1 MQFPEPGNSE
11 SSHGNHSLRNSIAFG
26 SLPIFKSG
34 RNDIFSAAAAANM
47 DPASVDDEPAGKR
60 LKSDGSVNNLRSSD
74 KVNVN
79 FPVQNAKEH
88 ASPSNFDQ
96 HRSGNFP
103 VQSSFASDF
112 EQEMNAALGLSP
124 TEARPQHAVNFEP
137 RLSPIAIAPFQF
149 NGPQSQPKD
158 NLNHATSNCVTCAP
172 ANEEPSE
179 KSSPGIPSQPSA
191 LTNASDIKE
200 TSQPSIP
207 VSEATSPSIRPV
219 SEDVKSLSSPE
230 ERLSIDFPVEDVSA
244 KNVVPEVPPKDAS
257 PSKEDPPSLP
267 AKDMAPRGVLSNGFL
282 PPVSKFTARQPSIST
297 LGVDEDSFGR
307 PRDADMDTPPS
318 PLQQPVSTEVDDL
331 PDTNFYNQFGSKA
344 QVSEITLPS
353 LDDVAPGFG
362 SAYPSRPPS
371 SAEILESKRRS
382 ISGLP
387 PSTPCVHS
395 PLRNEV
401 RYSPG
406 TRSSMLSFG
415 SQGRQSNNSKG
426 TRPNTPAN
434 EVLQH
439 PEPGESKID
448 KLKNFGRRRRVSVG
462 NALSGL
468 QDGLSKELQGLQTRS
483 TENGSQQKESVQK
496 KRAFKRISV
505 CDTPRIPLDT
515 FLTNHRAFLVFNKI
529 LSLHRARV
537 LGLVLLDLLQRKH
550 CQLSL

>member
-11 SSHGNHSLRNSIAFG
+11 SSHGNHSLRNSVAFG

-34 RNDIFSAAAAANM
+34 RNDIFSAAPAAKM
-47 DPASVDDEPAGKR
+47 DPASVDDEHTGKR
-60 LKSDGSVNNLRSSD
+60 LNSDGSVDNLRLPD

-79 FPVQNAKEH
+79 FPVQNDKER
-88 ASPSNFDQ
+88 ASLSNFDQ
-96 HRSGNFP
+96 HRSGNSP
-103 VQSSFASDF
+103 VQSSFISDF
-112 EQEMNAALGLSP
+112 EHEMNAALGLSP
-124 TEARPQHAVNFEP
+124 TEARPQHALTFEP
-137 RLSPIAIAPFQF
+137 RLSPIATAPFQSI
-149 NGPQSQPKD
+149 GAQSQPKD
-158 NLNHATSNCVTCAP
+158 NLNHATSNCVTCAS
-172 ANEEPSE
+172 ASEEPSE
-179 KSSPGIPSQPSA
+179 KSSLDFPSQPSA
-191 LTNASDIKE
+191 HTNASDIKE
-200 TSQPSIP
+200 SSQIP
-207 VSEATSPSIRPV
+207 VSDVADPSIRPV

-244 KNVVPEVPPKDAS
+244 KNVVPEVPPKDAQ

-267 AKDMAPRGVLSNGFL
+267 AKDIAPKGVFSNGVL
-282 PPVSKFTARQPSIST
+282 PPVSKFAAPQPSIST

-307 PRDADMDTPPS
+307 PRDGDMDIPPS
-318 PLQQPVSTEVDDL
+318 PLQQPVRTKVDNL
-331 PDTNFYNQFGSKA
+331 PDTRFCHQFGSKA

-362 SAYPSRPPS
+362 STYPPRPPS

-415 SQGRQSNNSKG
+415 SYGRQSNKSKG

-434 EVLQH
+434 EVSQH

-468 QDGLSKELQGLQTRS
+468 QDGFSKELQGLQTWS
-483 TENGSQQKESVQK
+483 AVDGSQQKESGQK

-505 CDTPRIPLDT
+505 CDTPRIPLDI
-515 FLTNHRAFLVFNKI
+515 FLTNHRASLVANKI

-537 LGLVLLDLLQRKH
+537 LRFILQDLLRRKP
-550 CQLSL
+550 CQQSP